1 MCGNLRK
8 NWSNFAQIGPAA
20 VMSNSVT
27 PFAPVIEFADE
38 FFDVLESLGIFLKK
52 SNNPKFG

>member
-1 MCGNLRK
+1 M
-8 NWSNFAQIGPAA
+8 SQIGPAA

-38 FFDVLESLGIFLKK
+38 FFDVLESMGKKK
-52 SNNPKFG
+52 SNRNNHISY